1 MNIDGPKITNIS
13 SSSILIAD
21 QPLVL
26 VCEAHGDP
34 LPSFTWYHNGTNIS
48 HNSVYIKSNITIK
61 DSGSYMCVVTN
72 RAAGVI
78 MIDSKTTNVTVFSI
92 GS

>member
-1 MNIDGPKITNIS
+1 M
-13 SSSILIAD
+13 
-21 QPLVL
+21 L

-34 LPSFTWYHNGTNIS
+34 LPSYTWYHNGINIS
-48 HNSVYIKSNITIK
+48 HNSVYIKPNITIK

-72 RAAGVI
+72 RAAGVL
-78 MIDSKTTNVTVFSI
+78 MADNKTTNVTVFSI